1 MAKEYASDG
10 IHVGHVVVDGAI
22 GGEKI
27 RKRFPN
33 LADREDRLISIEG
46 IVDGFVFLYRQPR
59 RAWSF
64 ELRCANL
71 ARELVI
77 PAPPPSVGLPNP
89 ERLWHDVL
97 PASAGICF
105 QEDPCPPSRPR
116 PPSSNSI
123 LFRDAFGTPAMREV
137 FSDFSL
143 ISRYAEVEIALA
155 KAEARCGVIPAQ
167 AADEIAKRTD
177 VSTLDFD
184 LLRQE
189 TDIVGYPILPLVHQ
203 MVKQCGD
210 AGRYVHWGATTQD
223 IMDTAVILQVRAG
236 LEIIEDD
243 IAALRGI
250 LAGLSKRYRD
260 TPMAGRTHLQQ
271 ALPVT
276 FGYKTAIWLAMFD
289 RHAERLAQLK
299 PRVLVGQFAGAAG
312 TLASLGDKG
321 FEVQKALC
329 DELGLGVP
337 VSTWHVARDGLAE
350 AINFLALVTGSLG
363 KIALDIMM
371 MASTEFGEVYEP
383 FVKGRGASSTMPQK
397 RNPISS
403 ELMLAA
409 AKGVRQHAGLM
420 LDAMVQDFERA
431 TGPWHAEWMAI
442 PESFVL
448 TAGSL
453 HQARF
458 ALGGLIVDEK
468 KMAENLDISRGL
480 IVAEAVMM
488 GLAPDL
494 GRQEAHDVVYDAC
507 RVANEKGMT
516 LADALSADPRVSARI
531 DRATIDRLTS
541 PRNYLGL
548 APEMVDRVLASSKR

>member
-1 MAKEYASDG
+1 MAT
-10 IHVGHVVVDGAI
+10 
-22 GGEKI
+22 
-27 RKRFPN
+27 FPT
-33 LADREDRLISIEG
+33 STT
-46 IVDGFVFLYRQPR
+46 
-59 RAWSF
+59 
-64 ELRCANL
+64 
-71 ARELVI
+71 
-77 PAPPPSVGLPNP
+77 
-89 ERLWHDVL
+89 VL
-97 PASAGICF
+97 
-105 QEDPCPPSRPR
+105 D
-116 PPSSNSI
+116 SI

-137 FSDFSL
+137 FSDLSL
-143 ISRYAEVEIALA
+143 ITRYAEVEIALA

-167 AADEIAKRTD
+167 AAEEIAKRTD
-177 VSTLDFD
+177 VSALDFD
-184 LLRQE
+184 LLRSE

-203 MVKQCGD
+203 MAKQCGD

-223 IMDTAVILQVRAG
+223 IMDTAVVLQIRAG
-236 LEIIEDD
+236 LAIIESD

-250 LAGLSKRYRD
+250 LAGLARRYRD

-276 FGYKTAIWLAMFD
+276 FGYKCAIWLAMFD

-363 KIALDIMM
+363 KVALDIML

-453 HQARF
+453 NQAKF

-468 KMAENLDISRGL
+468 KMSENLDISRGL

-507 RVANEKGMT
+507 RVANDKGMT
-516 LADALSADPRVSARI
+516 LADALSADSRVSARI
-531 DRATIDRLTS
+531 DRATIDRLTA
-541 PRNYLGL
+541 PKNYLGL
-548 APEMVDRVLASSKR
+548 APEMVDRVLASAGR

>member
-1 MAKEYASDG
+1 MIPSGTKMPT
-10 IHVGHVVVDGAI
+10 
-22 GGEKI
+22 
-27 RKRFPN
+27 FPT
-33 LADREDRLISIEG
+33 STT
-46 IVDGFVFLYRQPR
+46 
-59 RAWSF
+59 
-64 ELRCANL
+64 
-71 ARELVI
+71 
-77 PAPPPSVGLPNP
+77 
-89 ERLWHDVL
+89 VL
-97 PASAGICF
+97 
-105 QEDPCPPSRPR
+105 D
-116 PPSSNSI
+116 SI

-155 KAEARCGVIPAQ
+155 KAEARCGVIPAE
-167 AADEIAKRTD
+167 AAEEIARRTD
-177 VSTLDFD
+177 VSALDFD
-184 LLRQE
+184 LLRRE

-223 IMDTAVILQVRAG
+223 IMDTAVVLQVRAG
-236 LEIIEDD
+236 LEIIAQD
-243 IAALRGI
+243 IADLRGI

-276 FGYKTAIWLAMFD
+276 FGYKTAIYLAMFD
-289 RHAERLAQLK
+289 RHAERLEQLK

-321 FEVQKALC
+321 FEVQQALC
-329 DELGLGVP
+329 EELGLGVP
-337 VSTWHVARDGLAE
+337 VTTWHVARDGLAE
-350 AINFLALVTGSLG
+350 VINFFGLVTGSLG
-363 KIALDIMM
+363 KIALDIMI
-371 MASTEFGEVYEP
+371 MASTEFGELYEP

-409 AKGVRQHAGLM
+409 AKAVRQHAGLM
-420 LDAMVQDFERA
+420 ADAMVQDFERA

-453 HQARF
+453 HQAKF
-458 ALGGLIVDEK
+458 ALGGLIVDENR
-468 KMAENLDISRGL
+468 MAENLDISRGL

-488 GLAPDL
+488 GLAPDI

-516 LADALSADPRVSARI
+516 LANALSADPRVSGRI

-541 PRNYLGL
+541 PKNYLGL
-548 APEMVDRVLASSKR
+548 APEMVDRVLESSRR